1 MRRRIRNAAAVAAAI
16 VTVVGGIWIA
26 SAGAQ
31 TEPPATAPLGTW
43 CPQLTNPTLGQVVTC
58 KVVADPDW
66 TPPTSTT
73 VPPTT
78 ATTTTTVA
86 PTTTTG
92 PPATTTTTAPPA
104 ALMGWQLTASNIG
117 LAPFGLSCD
126 TLPLYT
132 GPAKPTAGTT
142 ITGKRIESAL
152 DMTAGNVTV
161 EKSCIKPRNQGAL
174 GSLSTTTVC
183 PNDCNLGMPAGAKA
197 TIRDSE
203 ISGAFLSN
211 SAVASACAF
220 DGVADLYRNYIHD
233 VGSGICFRE
242 TGLDLSPVVEN
253 NYVHKLRHSGE
264 AHHDAATV
272 RDFRKNQLNTRK
284 LTWRGNRFDST
295 TNTGTYQT
303 GALFIQPTWSGFGVH
318 NVWVE
323 NNYLEGGGYNLTL
336 EQSNGG
342 NSNTHSLNNRFRWT
356 EWGASNVSGAP
367 GWSEWSSNFRYDPAK
382 LSAAGVIVTP

>member
-1 MRRRIRNAAAVAAAI
+1 VRRARLLAASIVACL
-16 VTVVGGIWIA
+16 IA
-26 SAGAQ
+26 SLVVLTVSTAQ
-31 TEPPATAPLGTW
+31 SAVPGDITLV
-43 CPQLTNPTLGQVVTC
+43 CPHVASPVDGQWVTC
-58 KVVADPDW
+58 TYRVEPA
-66 TPPTSTT
+66 PTTT

-78 ATTTTTVA
+78 TTA
-86 PTTTTG
+86 PTTTAAPTTTQ
-92 PPATTTTTAPPA
+92 PPVTTTTAPPA
-104 ALMGWQLTASNIG
+104 ALMGWQLTTTNIG

-142 ITGKRIESAL
+142 ISGKRIESAL
-152 DMTAGNVTV
+152 DMTAGNITV
-161 EKSCIKPRNQGAL
+161 EKSCIKPRNQGVL

-183 PNDCNLGMPAGAKA
+183 PNDCNLGMPAGSKA

-203 ISGAFLSN
+203 ISGAFLSA

-220 DGVADLYRNYIHD
+220 DGVADIARTYIHD
-233 VGSGICFRE
+233 VGSGICLRE
-242 TGLDLSPVVEN
+242 TGLELSPVVEN

-272 RDFRKNQLNTRK
+272 RDFRKNSLNTRK

-303 GALFIQPTWSGFGVH
+303 GALFIQPTWSGYGIH

-342 NSNTHSLNNRFRWT
+342 NSNTHSLNNRFRPT

-367 GWSEWSSNFRYDPAK
+367 GWSEWSSNFRYDPAAVNAQG
-382 LSAAGVIVTP
+382 AAVNP

>member
-1 MRRRIRNAAAVAAAI
+1 MSRLRRAFAVLAAV
-16 VTVVGGIWIA
+16 VTVAGCFVFA

-31 TEPPATAPLGTW
+31 TDPPATAPLGTF
-43 CPQLTNPTLGQVVTC
+43 CPPIPANAVAGQDIVC
-58 KVVADPDW
+58 KVIADPFW

-73 VPPTT
+73 TVPPTT
-78 ATTTTTVA
+78 TTTTTVA
-86 PTTTTG
+86 PTTTTE
-92 PPATTTTTAPPA
+92 PPVTTTTTAPPA

-161 EKSCIKPRNQGAL
+161 EKSCIKPRNQGVL

-272 RDFRKNQLNTRK
+272 RDFRKNQSNSRK

-342 NSNTHSLNNRFRWT
+342 NSNTHSINNRFRPT
-356 EWGASNVSGAP
+356 EWGASNVSGSP
-367 GWSEWSSNFRYDPAK
+367 GWAEWSSNYRYCSNCVNAQGALANP
-382 LSAAGVIVTP
+382 